1 MYLQA
6 KYVYLIDLPWTIN
19 KINYCE
25 IYQNDTVPFP
35 YFWPVPKIDTLFQTR
50 SFSGNNF
57 VLKNDIWKDLWI
69 PDIDNIILQKRQ
81 MKTIIIIEI
90 VLCKNYKKCSQQ
102 ATPYQT
108 KTAQAPLITLAKLV
122 SRIWFIKSLRWYLR
136 SHLSAAVF
144 RQEYINT
151 IVTSH
156 SLCFI

>member
-19 KINYCE
+19 KINYYE

-35 YFWPVPKIDTLFQTR
+35 YFWPVPKIDALFQTR

-81 MKTIIIIEI
+81 MKTIIIIDSF
-90 VLCKNYKKCSQQ
+90 V
-102 ATPYQT
+102 
-108 KTAQAPLITLAKLV
+108 
-122 SRIWFIKSLRWYLR
+122 
-136 SHLSAAVF
+136 
-144 RQEYINT
+144 
-151 IVTSH
+151 
-156 SLCFI
+156 